1 MVRLDDPSAAAN
13 PGDLP
18 PPRFYRH
25 RLPVRLWHW
34 LNAVT
39 LLILLMS
46 GLMIFNAHPR
56 LYWGDYGANADHAWL
71 AIASTPDTGYL
82 RIGDTRI
89 ETTGLLGRWTDGDGV
104 ERNWAF
110 PGWAT
115 IPTSYDLASGRRW
128 HLFFAWVLAGA
139 LTLFMLWSLFGG
151 HVKRDLHVR
160 RHEWAPR
167 HLWQDIR
174 DHARLRFPVGAAAAR
189 YGILQ
194 KLSYIGVIFVL
205 LPLMI
210 FTGLA
215 MSPGMNAAWPW
226 LVDVFGG
233 RQSARSVHFIAAWAL
248 VAFFLVHVTMVL
260 LTGPVNQL
268 CAMLTG
274 WFRLPPER
282 ER

>member
-1 MVRLDDPSAAAN
+1 MSDPIPDPEPSASPVRL
-13 PGDLP
+13 
-18 PPRFYRH
+18 YRH

-34 LNAVT
+34 LNAAT

-82 RIGDTRI
+82 RIGATRI

-104 ERNWAF
+104 ERTWAF

-128 HLFFAWVLAGA
+128 HLFFAWVLAGG
-139 LTLFMLWSLFGG
+139 LTLFMLWSLIGG
-151 HVKRDLHVR
+151 HVKRDLHLR
-160 RHEWAPR
+160 RTEWAPR
-167 HLWQDIR
+167 HIWRDIR
-174 DHARLRFPVGAAAAR
+174 DHARLRFPKGAAAAR

-194 KLSYIGVIFVL
+194 KWSYIGVIFIL

-226 LVDVFGG
+226 LVDAFGG
-233 RQSARSVHFIAAWAL
+233 RQSARSVHFIAAWVL
-248 VAFFLVHVTMVL
+248 VAFFLIHVTMVL
-260 LTGPVNQL
+260 LTGPANQL
-268 CAMLTG
+268 RAMLTG
-274 WFRLPPER
+274 WFRLPPEKGA
-282 ER
+282 